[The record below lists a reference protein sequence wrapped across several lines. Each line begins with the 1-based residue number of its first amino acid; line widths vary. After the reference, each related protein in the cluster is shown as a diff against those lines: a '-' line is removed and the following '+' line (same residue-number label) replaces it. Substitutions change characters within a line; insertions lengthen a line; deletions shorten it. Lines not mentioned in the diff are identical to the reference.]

1 MKVHRLKF
9 CSCCQR
15 KLKKKA
21 QTHISIIG
29 AEVRIFEHKLCHRK
43 DLSPISGKFN
53 LWTTSTYIINYHY
66 SKRLL
71 QKPKPYFSPRTSQK
85 SFLSPHSCNHNFHFF
100 APVAKLYFHS
110 RSFLSYQ
117 DYPYLGIS
125 AYRIF
130 QYHKELPCTGFSLS
144 QGTSLYKIFHIPYS
158 RTFPVQNFPHSVFQ
172 DFPDL
177 IQGFSIFLPPG
188 HRLPTWSVA
197 FFYCPRVLAKCVFT
211 SKMNKWHF
219 PHLICGLFLLC
230 AIFSQMCFYIQKA
243 INGISQINWDCSGVA
258 CLDLEEHC

>member
-1 MKVHRLKF
+1 MNINCAIAKICRLF
-9 CSCCQR
+9 QVNSTFEQH
-15 KLKKKA
+15 L
-21 QTHISIIG
+21 HILSTITILNG
-29 AEVRIFEHKLCHRK
+29 YSKSQSHIFRQGLPRMPFRIFA
-43 DLSPISGKFN
+43 P
-53 LWTTSTYIINYHY
+53 
-66 SKRLL
+66 
-71 QKPKPYFSPRTSQK
+71 K

-158 RTFPVQNFPHSVFQ
+158 RTFPIQNFPHSVFQ

-188 HRLPTWSVA
+188 HRLPT
-197 FFYCPRVLAKCVFT
+197 
-211 SKMNKWHF
+211 
-219 PHLICGLFLLC
+219 
-230 AIFSQMCFYIQKA
+230 
-243 INGISQINWDCSGVA
+243 
-258 CLDLEEHC
+258 